1 MKLKQSKLSLFLIVL
16 LGLRLLFLD
25 ELIVILL
32 NKFLRFL
39 LQVLDT
45 QVDVF
50 GVLPLLVYLLQLVL
64 AFIVTALAILLW
76 GWLLLFLGFL
86 YASNY
91 NTLLESL
98 TYYQEHLCIC
108 VHSPSPWRR

>member
-1 MKLKQSKLSLFLIVL
+1 ML
-16 LGLRLLFLD
+16 LLD

-32 NKFLRFL
+32 NEFLRFL

-64 AFIVTALAILLW
+64 AFIVTTLAILL
-76 GWLLLFLGFL
+76 
-86 YASNY
+86 
-91 NTLLESL
+91 
-98 TYYQEHLCIC
+98 
-108 VHSPSPWRR
+108 